1 MFIKRLLWQLYPSF
15 LLIIIISVVG
25 VAWYSSKSFR
35 DFYLDQVT
43 ENLRSHSHLIE
54 DQISVN
60 LAEHDYESINRMCK
74 KIGKVSSTRITVV
87 LPNGEVIAESEPGLD
102 VSRIGNLSDR
112 PEIES
117 ALKTGS
123 GKHERLSETLNKKM
137 VYLAIAVKHEGQNV
151 AVIRSSVSVVS
162 IDEALQSIYENL
174 FVAGTVIALVAALVS
189 LAISKKIS
197 SPVEQM
203 TAVAKHFASGKL
215 DLRLSLPKAAELA
228 DLAEALNKM
237 AQQLDARI
245 DTITEERSQI
255 QAILSS
261 MIEGVLA
268 VDSTGHIVSINKAA
282 AELLGIK
289 SYGTEGLSVEEVVRN
304 PEFQQFIRNTLEDRI
319 RPEEDVLIRNEAGK
333 SLQLYGSV
341 LTDNKGNR
349 SGAVLVLHDITRTRR
364 LEEIRRDF
372 VANVSHELK
381 TPVTS
386 IKGFVETLLD
396 GAAVDSEQT
405 HRFLEIILKH
415 SNRLNAIIEDLLTL
429 SRLEE
434 GSEERKLSFESTEL
448 KPTLESAIEFARPKA
463 DQKNIRIDMIC
474 DEEITANINS
484 PLIEQAVLN
493 FVDNAIKYS
502 QDNSNIFVS
511 AELCEKEVVIKVA
524 DQGCGIP
531 KEHLERIFERFYVVD
546 KGRSRKLGGT
556 GLGLSIVKHIA
567 HVHGGH
573 LQVKSTVGKGS
584 VFEIHLPANIDNKS
598 SNNE

>member
-1 MFIKRLLWQLYPSF
+1 MFRKRLLWQLYPAF
-15 LLIIIISVVG
+15 LLIIVISVSG
-25 VAWYSSKSFR
+25 VAWYSSHSFR
-35 DFYLDQVT
+35 TFYLNQVT
-43 ENLRSHSHLIE
+43 ENLRSHAHLIE
-54 DQISVN
+54 DQIS
-60 LAEHDYESINRMCK
+60 DYLTAQKFDQIDALCK
-74 KIGKVSSTRITVV
+74 RIGSVSSTRVTVI
-87 LPNGEVIAESEPGLD
+87 LPGGKVIGESNPD
-102 VSRIGNLSDR
+102 VNVEDIGNHSYR
-112 PEIES
+112 PEVES
-117 ALKTGS
+117 AFKTGI
-123 GKHERLSETLNKKM
+123 GQHQRLSETLNKKM
-137 VYLAIAVKHEGQNV
+137 VYLAIAVKRDGE
-151 AVIRSSVSVVS
+151 VIAIIRTSLSVVS
-162 IDEALQSIYENL
+162 IDETLKSIYERL
-174 FVAGTVIALVAALVS
+174 FIAGAIIAVCAAIVS

-203 TAVAKHFASGKL
+203 TEVARHFASGKL
-215 DLRLSLPKAAELA
+215 DLRLSMPKAAELA
-228 DLAEALNKM
+228 DLAGALNKM

-268 VDSTGHIVSINKAA
+268 VDSSGHIVSVNDAA
-282 AELLGIK
+282 AELLGIDAEGT
-289 SYGTEGLSVEEVVRN
+289 YGLNVEEVVRN
-304 PEFQQFIRNTLEDRI
+304 SELQRYIQDTLENRSV
-319 RPEEDVLIRNEAGK
+319 PEDVFIYSDSGR
-333 SLQLYGSV
+333 SIQLYGSA

-349 SGAVLVLHDITRTRR
+349 SGAVLVLHDITRTKR

-396 GAAVDSEQT
+396 GSAVDPDQNQ
-405 HRFLEIILKH
+405 RFLEIILKH

-434 GSEERKLSFESTEL
+434 GTEKRMLSFERTQI
-448 KPTLESAIEFARPKA
+448 KPTLESAIELARVKA
-463 DQKNIRIDMIC
+463 DQKNITVELVC
-474 DEEITANINS
+474 GNNITVNMNA

-502 QDNSNIFVS
+502 QDNSKISVS
-511 AELCEKEVVIKVA
+511 ADVIDNEVAIKVS

-531 KEHLERIFERFYVVD
+531 KEHLGRIFERFYVVD

-567 HVHGGH
+567 QVHGGY
-573 LQVKSTVGKGS
+573 LKVESVLGKGS
-584 VFEIHLPANIDNKS
+584 TFEIHLPLNSRDHD
-598 SNNE
+598 